1 MDRWLMLIFEELRHA
16 TKLKS
21 INFTCNYRKRNGRH
35 NKKSNMAD
43 DPYLDCTVGQD
54 SAVMNENPLYFI
66 TNIEE
71 DDDTHVW
78 TDRKLVING
87 KVILIAL
94 RLLVPVYLY
103 FTCMLCFYVES
114 DVDIDIISMILITK
128 ENPISDLVDYIWI
141 TEGLTVNTTIPFITC
156 CVLSYDFSSC
166 TQNDRRCSENV
177 KYF

>member
-1 MDRWLMLIFEELRHA
+1 MTHVDLWRNPTCHEVEIY
-16 TKLKS
+16 
-21 INFTCNYRKRNGRH
+21 IYFTCNYRKRNGRH

-103 FTCMLCFYVES
+103 FTCMLCFYEES
-114 DVDIDIISMILITK
+114 EVDIDIISMILITK

-156 CVLSYDFSSC
+156 CVLSYVFSSC
-166 TQNDRRCSENV
+166 TQNDRRWIENV